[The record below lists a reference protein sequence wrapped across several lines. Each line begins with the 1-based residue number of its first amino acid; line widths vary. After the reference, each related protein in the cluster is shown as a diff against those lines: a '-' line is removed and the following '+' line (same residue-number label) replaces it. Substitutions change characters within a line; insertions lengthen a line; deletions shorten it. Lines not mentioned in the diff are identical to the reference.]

1 MKKIIVLAG
10 AAVLVQLATAQ
21 VKEGNI
27 VYEEKIDMHRR
38 IPKENEQMR
47 SMISQ
52 FRSTQF
58 DLLFADNKSL
68 YKIIDEEPDLSEQP
82 QGGVVMR
89 FGGNDNIFYKDFTT
103 QTTVEK
109 RSLMEKEFL
118 VEDSIRNVSWK
129 LVDGETKTVAGH
141 TCKKATG
148 KSQMGLDLI
157 AWYAED
163 MNLPAGPAQFGGLPG
178 LILALD
184 VNQGEIVY
192 VAKEIKATV
201 KKADIK
207 APAKGK
213 KVTPAE
219 FAKAR
224 KEVMGDGNG
233 PVRIVTN

>member
-1 MKKIIVLAG
+1 MKKIIALA
-10 AAVLVQLATAQ
+10 AAAMLVQLATAQ
-21 VKEGNI
+21 VKEGTI
-27 VYEEKIDMHRR
+27 VYEEKIDLHRR

-47 SMISQ
+47 SMVPQ
-52 FRSTQF
+52 FRTTQF

-68 YKIIDEEPDLSEQP
+68 YKIIEEEPDLSEQP

-103 QTTVEK
+103 QLAVEK

-129 LVDGETKTVAGH
+129 LVEGETKTVAGH
-141 TCKKATG
+141 ACKKATG
-148 KSQMGLDLI
+148 KSLMGLDLQ

-163 MNLPAGPAQFGGLPG
+163 MSIPAGPAQFSGLPG

-192 VAKEIKATV
+192 VAKEIKTTV
-201 KKADIK
+201 KKTDIK
-207 APAKGK
+207 APVKGK

-224 KEVMGDGNG
+224 KELMGDGNG